1 MSTIYPEDGSQA
13 AGARPDL
20 KPQTTPST
28 APTLKEQVNVARD
41 RVGELNRTVRDE
53 AKGFAADTRQQASRK
68 LDQRKQE
75 AAGTIHDFAD
85 AIRRAGDEL
94 GQRDRSMPARL
105 AGQAAE
111 SLEGMSR
118 AIADRS
124 PGEMVDA
131 LRDFGRRNPT
141 AMLAGSLLVG
151 LAVGR
156 FLRSTAPH
164 SDDEGE
170 AYGAGIGVGGYQRE
184 PLVRGDT
191 GSSGA
196 TAHTDGLDANS
207 QAFDAD
213 AADATMTPD
222 GMGRSDAET
231 GGVMSASGVDDSVG
245 LSAGTPSDTGADANS
260 GIAGETSED

>member
-1 MSTIYPEDGSQA
+1 MSTPYTDDGSQA
-13 AGARPDL
+13 AGGSPESE
-20 KPQTTPST
+20 PQTST
-28 APTLKEQVNVARD
+28 TPTLKDQVGAARD

-53 AKGFAADTRQQASRK
+53 ARGFASSTRQQASQR

-105 AGQAAE
+105 ASQAAE

-118 AIADRS
+118 AIADKS
-124 PGEMVDA
+124 PGEMIDA
-131 LRDFGRRNPT
+131 VRDFGRRNPT

-156 FLRSTAPH
+156 FLRSSAPYE
-164 SDDEGE
+164 DEGE
-170 AYGAGIGVGGYQRE
+170 AYAAGIGVGGYERE
-184 PLVRGDT
+184 TLVRGDV

-196 TAHTDGLDANS
+196 TAATGGLDANS
-207 QAFDAD
+207 QAFDAN
-213 AADATMTPD
+213 AADAAMTPE

-231 GGVMSASGVDDSVG
+231 GGVVSASGLDDSVG
-245 LSAGTPSDTGADANS
+245 MSAGTPSDTGTDANS

>member
-13 AGARPDL
+13 AGGRPDSEL
-20 KPQTTPST
+20 ETTPST
-28 APTLKEQVNVARD
+28 TPTLKDQVGAARD

-53 AKGFAADTRQQASRK
+53 ARGLASDTRQRASQR

-105 AGQAAE
+105 ASQAAE

-124 PGEMVDA
+124 PGEMIDA
-131 LRDFGRRNPT
+131 VRDYGRRNPT
-141 AMLAGSLLVG
+141 AMLAGSLLAG
-151 LAVGR
+151 LAIGR
-156 FLRSTAPH
+156 FLRSSAPY
-164 SDDEGE
+164 SAEDDE
-170 AYGAGIGVGGYQRE
+170 AYGAGLGIDSRRE
-184 PLVRGDT
+184 RMVRGDP

-196 TAHTDGLDANS
+196 TAATEGLDANS
-207 QAFDAD
+207 QAFDANT
-213 AADATMTPD
+213 ADATMTPD
-222 GMGRSDAET
+222 GMGRSDAES
-231 GGVMSASGVDDSVG
+231 GGVMSASGAGDSVG
-245 LSAGTPSDTGADANS
+245 LSAGTPSDTGTDANS
-260 GIAGETSED
+260 GITGEASED